1 MFSQPILNFKL
12 NKFIVMIF
20 VSFFLIGFLELNLF
34 AKDEITIP
42 NTKWDIEKGKRL
54 FHHYCAHCHGKGGK
68 GDGPNAVNLDPK
80 PRDFTDDKYMV
91 TRTDQ
96 NLFDVISKG
105 GAAIARSTFMPPF
118 DNTLSKEKILDII
131 AYIRSFAPIIRGPEI
146 TEAKKTPAEGGKE

>member
-1 MFSQPILNFKL
+1 MFLQPILNFKL
-12 NKFIVMIF
+12 NKLIIMIF
-20 VSFFLIGFLELNLF
+20 ISFFLIGFLELNLF

-54 FHHYCAHCHGKGGK
+54 FHYYCSYCHGRGGK

-105 GAAIARSTFMPPF
+105 GAATARSTFMPPF
-118 DNTLSKEKILDII
+118 EHTLSKEKILDII

-146 TEAKKTPAEGGKE
+146 TEAKKTPVKGGKE